1 VEKVILDR
9 EGGLSTEDG
18 GVVADPLAVLGYA
31 LELGKAVSLR
41 SFFRMLQGYPLLTRI
56 SPFCPDLLGQF
67 DQLPLTG
74 CRHEDCETLE
84 FSKTIEMIGFP
95 GDPKLEI
102 YRSLTGRRAAHR
114 ETGEERLDLKLVP
127 LGRLL
132 DMPLALGA
140 LRHVIFGDHID
151 TFVFDTVYTLFEFV
165 DGVAW
170 QLGFQSAPEV
180 CHI

>member
-1 VEKVILDR
+1 MEKVILDS
-9 EGGLSTEDG
+9 EGGLSAEDG
-18 GVVADPLAVLGYA
+18 LAVADPLGALGHA
-31 LELGKAVSLR
+31 LALGEGANLR
-41 SFFRMLQGYPLLTRI
+41 SYFRMLKNYPLLTRI
-56 SPFCPDLLGQF
+56 SPFCPDLLGQY
-67 DQLPLTG
+67 DRLPPRG
-74 CRHEDCETLE
+74 CRHIECEALE

-102 YRSLTGRRAAHR
+102 YRSLTGRLAA
-114 ETGEERLDLKLVP
+114 GKKRLDLKLVP
-127 LGRLL
+127 LARLL
-132 DMPLALGA
+132 DMPLILGP
-140 LRHVIFGDHID
+140 LRHVIFGDNID

>member
-9 EGGLSTEDG
+9 EGGLSAADG
-18 GVVADPLAVLGYA
+18 GAVADPLAVLGYA

-41 SFFRMLQGYPLLTRI
+41 SFFHMLQGYPLLTRI
-56 SPFCPDLLGQF
+56 SPFCQDLLGQY
-67 DQLPLTG
+67 DQLPPAG
-74 CRHEDCETLE
+74 CHYDDCKALE

-102 YRSLTGRRAAHR
+102 YRSLMGRRAA
-114 ETGEERLDLKLVP
+114 GDKRLDLKLVP

-132 DMPLALGA
+132 DMPLTLGP
-140 LRHVIFGDHID
+140 LRHVIFGDNID

>member
-1 VEKVILDR
+1 MEKVVLDR
-9 EGGLSTEDG
+9 EGGLRAEDG
-18 GVVADPLAVLGYA
+18 GAVEDPLAVLGYA
-31 LELGKAVSLR
+31 LKLGEAASLR
-41 SFFRMLQGYPLLTRI
+41 SFFRMLKNYPLLTRI
-56 SPFCPDLLGQF
+56 SPFCPDLLGQYG
-67 DQLPLTG
+67 QLPVAG
-74 CRHEDCETLE
+74 CRHEACEALE

-102 YRSLTGRRAAHR
+102 YRSLTGRQA
-114 ETGEERLDLKLVP
+114 EGDQRLDLKLVP

-132 DMPLALGA
+132 DMPLALGP
-140 LRHVIFGDHID
+140 LRHVIFGDSID

-180 CHI
+180 CYI

>member
-1 VEKVILDR
+1 MGLDRVILDR
-9 EGGLSTEDG
+9 EGGLSAEDG
-18 GVVADPLAVLGYA
+18 RAVADPLAVLGHA
-31 LELGKAVSLR
+31 LALGEGASLR
-41 SFFRMLQGYPLLTRI
+41 SFFRMLDHYPLLTRI
-56 SPFCPDLLGQF
+56 SPFCPDLLGQYG
-67 DQLPLTG
+67 QLPEAG
-74 CRHEDCETLE
+74 CQHDACETLE

-102 YRSLTGRRAAHR
+102 YRSLTGRRKSDEA
-114 ETGEERLDLKLVP
+114 RLDLKLVP

-132 DMPLALGA
+132 DMPLTLGP
-140 LRHVIFGDHID
+140 LRHVIFGDNID

-170 QLGFQSAPEV
+170 QLGFQGAPEV

>member
-1 VEKVILDR
+1 
-9 EGGLSTEDG
+9 
-18 GVVADPLAVLGYA
+18 LGEA
-31 LELGKAVSLR
+31 ASLR
-41 SFFRMLQGYPLLTRI
+41 SFFSMLESYPLLTRI
-56 SPFCPDLLGQF
+56 SPFCPDLLGQYGR
-67 DQLPLTG
+67 LPEAG
-74 CRHEDCETLE
+74 CHYEACEALE

-102 YRSLTGRRAAHR
+102 YRSLTGRQA
-114 ETGEERLDLKLVP
+114 EGDKRLDLKLVP

-132 DMPLALGA
+132 DMPLGLGP
-140 LRHVIFGDHID
+140 LRHVIFGDNID